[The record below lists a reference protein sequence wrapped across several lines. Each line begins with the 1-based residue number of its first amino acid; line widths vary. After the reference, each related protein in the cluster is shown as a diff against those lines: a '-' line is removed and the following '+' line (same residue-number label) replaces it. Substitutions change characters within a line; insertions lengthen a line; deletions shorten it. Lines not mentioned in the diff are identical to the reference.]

1 MVLFEKE
8 KKQLWVFVSL
18 EPQSKF
24 WVNFELGSRTN
35 HTANR
40 LVMGW
45 KEFIRWTPGKFL
57 KVTTD
62 KLADP
67 QKCFREAARREVLCL
82 SPNS

>member
-18 EPQSKF
+18 DAQSKF

-45 KEFIRWTPGKFL
+45 KK
-57 KVTTD
+57 
-62 KLADP
+62 
-67 QKCFREAARREVLCL
+67 AAI
-82 SPNS
+82 PNSKFATAQSLTPRGLNNS